1 MNIFRKEGKIECDFD
16 LDFLLDLDDLLS
28 IDPIFSFIN
37 FLHLSLPSSKSEQ
50 MRSRASLE
58 YPDIKLTIPSI
69 DCFVHFFS
77 STETNVPFIQSLNFQ
92 KLLKQKKFREISGNY
107 SGNYTHQQTNGIFLS
122 GFSASVALRSSIN
135 RSIHLCFDSRLMFP
149 HLATLLNAV
158 LLSSLTHRGLLTLV
172 TPVSN
177 WLVTCRAKRG
187 RHSREKRLTQCCNI
201 VMFLESEQGETF
213 YNPGNE
219 IGQVWIWVHT
229 CNKCA

>member
-92 KLLKQKKFREISGNY
+92 KLLKQKKFREISSKLFGKLH
-107 SGNYTHQQTNGIFLS
+107 SPTNERYFLI
-122 GFSASVALRSSIN
+122 R
-135 RSIHLCFDSRLMFP
+135 
-149 HLATLLNAV
+149 V
-158 LLSSLTHRGLLTLV
+158 LSFGCLKVIDKQVHTLV
-172 TPVSN
+172 FWLEVNVSTFGHFVERGFT
-177 WLVTCRAKRG
+177 LVVNA
-187 RHSREKRLTQCCNI
+187 
-201 VMFLESEQGETF
+201 QGF
-213 YNPGNE
+213 VDLG
-219 IGQVWIWVHT
+219 HT
-229 CNKCA
+229 S